1 MSERRLVENIW
12 LKKKRRQKHDVERDG
27 QKEQNEESTSQ
38 TPVPCLFY

>member
-1 MSERRLVENIW
+1 MSERRLVMRIFE
-12 LKKKRRQKHDVERDG
+12 KKRRQKHDVERDG